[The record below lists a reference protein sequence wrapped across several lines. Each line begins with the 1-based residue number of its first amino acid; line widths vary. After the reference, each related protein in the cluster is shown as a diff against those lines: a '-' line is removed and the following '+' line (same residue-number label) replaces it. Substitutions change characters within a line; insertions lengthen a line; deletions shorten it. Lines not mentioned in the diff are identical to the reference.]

1 MKTFKSFFIT
11 ALAIAFLA
19 SCNNSNCI
27 SGSGGY
33 TLRDYNTASFKSVAV
48 AGEADVFIVKDST
61 QSLRIEGQSNILN
74 ALNVKVNGQE
84 LSIGEDNCFR
94 NASRLKIYIG
104 TPTLTG
110 LITSG
115 SVYAISTDTFTEN
128 EFSAILLGTGS
139 MELNLNVQEFNAS
152 VSGDGDIRASG
163 MANEQYLSSS
173 GNGFFKCFDLVGEDV
188 DIDVSGTATME
199 VHATQTLHIDVSG
212 TGFIYYKGN
221 PSITQNISGTASI
234 VDSN

>member
-1 MKTFKSFFIT
+1 MKTFKSFLVT

-19 SCNNSNCI
+19 SCNNGNCI

-33 TLRDYNTASFKSVAV
+33 TSKEYNTASFNSVAV
-48 AGEADVFIVKDST
+48 AGEADVYIVKDST

-74 ALNVKVNGQE
+74 ALNVKVSGQK

-110 LITSG
+110 MIISG
-115 SVYAISTDTFTEN
+115 SVDVISTDTFTEN
-128 EFSAILLGTGS
+128 EFSAILSGTGS
-139 MELNLNVQEFNAS
+139 MELNMNVQEFNAS
-152 VSGDGDIRASG
+152 VSGNGDIKASG
-163 MANEQYLSSS
+163 TATKQYLSSS
-173 GNGFFKCFDLVGEDV
+173 GDGFFKCFDLVGEDV
-188 DIDVSGTATME
+188 DINVSGTATME

-212 TGFIYYKGN
+212 TAFIYYKGQ
-221 PSITQNISGTASI
+221 PTITQKVSGTATI
-234 VDSN
+234 IDAN